1 MPRNRIIYQSEAL
14 YCGPSPATGFL
25 LNGLGSGF
33 SGSFVAGASAVG
45 PSAAGG
51 FAPGLGAAGR
61 INPLVVGTTGFALGT
76 GTSAAHADFRTVS
89 FANATK
95 ANNFTGLN
103 SAGVGFTGTF
113 ATNLMQQLHRIQDIN
128 YSFTVD
134 RTNVNQFGELAAI
147 DRIILAPPTV
157 SLDFSY
163 LLSSFSNEKILGFSV
178 DGTGSAIRNLLSK
191 TSDERNYFIKTV
203 AEGVDAIGE
212 GDNVADV
219 IGVGNGFLTSYGVE
233 ASVGSFP
240 KISVSVEGLNM
251 SFDTN
256 TAISTLFASPAIDPE
271 NGARSTTRYLLPMAT
286 GNAGTGDLDI
296 SVLRPG
302 DITFSIKRRD
312 ASADGD
318 ASEPTGSYVTP
329 GQNFD
334 DSADRKIQ
342 SFNVSLGLDRTP
354 IEKLGSRFAFSREIN
369 FPIDVTASIEA
380 MVTDLTTGSLS
391 DLINYDD
398 AYNITMNINKP
409 QENRNT
415 DPEGNVPAVKYIIK
429 NAKVNSQSFSSSIGA
444 NKMVTIEFGSQI
456 GGPNQTK
463 VGFFMSG
470 DSNDMARITNN
481 DIKIADS
488 TVR

>member
-14 YCGPSPATGFL
+14 YCGASPATGF
-25 LNGLGSGF
+25 NFISQ
-33 SGSFVAGASAVG
+33 
-45 PSAAGG
+45 
-51 FAPGLGAAGR
+51 
-61 INPLVVGTTGFALGT
+61 LGT
-76 GTSAAHADFRTVS
+76 RTGATSSDSIGA
-89 FANATK
+89 
-95 ANNFTGLN
+95 TGLI
-103 SAGVGFTGTF
+103 
-113 ATNLMQQLHRIQDIN
+113 QQLHRIQDIN

-147 DRIILAPPTV
+147 DRIILTPPTV
-157 SLDFSY
+157 ALDFSY
-163 LLSSFSNEKILGFSV
+163 LLSSLANEKLLGFNV
-178 DGTGSAIRNLLSK
+178 DGTGSAIRNLLNK

-203 AEGVDAIGE
+203 GEGVDAIGE
-212 GDNVADV
+212 SNTAADV
-219 IGVGNGFLTSYGVE
+219 IGVGNGFLTNYGVE

-240 KISVSVEGLNM
+240 TISVSVEGLNM
-251 SFDTN
+251 SFDTGLAA
-256 TAISTLFASPAIDPE
+256 TGTFFTSPAINPE
-271 NGARSTTRYLLPMAT
+271 VGTRSATKYVLPIST
-286 GNAGTGDLDI
+286 GNAGSGDLDI

-318 ASEPTGSYVTP
+318 TSDPTGVYASP

-334 DSADRKIQ
+334 DLADRKIQ
-342 SFNVSLGLDRTP
+342 SFSVGLGLDRTP

-409 QENRNT
+409 A
-415 DPEGNVPAVKYIIK
+415 EGGAASAGSAVKYILK

-463 VGFFMSG
+463 IGFFMSG
-470 DSNDMARITNN
+470 NSADMAQVKNN
-481 DIKIADS
+481 DVKIVGS
-488 TVR
+488 TVQ

>member
-25 LNGLGSGF
+25 LNGVATSF
-33 SGSFVAGASAVG
+33 SGDFVSGSVGSAT
-45 PSAAGG
+45 
-51 FAPGLGAAGR
+51 GLGAGR
-61 INPLVVGTTGFALGT
+61 INPLAVGGTGFAFGT
-76 GTSAAHADFRTVS
+76 GLSSANQDFRNVS
-89 FANATK
+89 FANVLK

-103 SAGVGFTGTF
+103 AGVGFTGTF
-113 ATNLMQQLHRIQDIN
+113 ATSLVQQLHRIQDIN

-163 LLSSFSNEKILGFSV
+163 LLNSFSNEKLLGFSV

-203 AEGVDAIGE
+203 AEGVDAQGE

-240 KISVSVEGLNM
+240 TISVSVEGLNM

-256 TAISTLFASPAIDPE
+256 TAISTRFTSPAIDPE
-271 NGARSTTRYLLPMAT
+271 NGARSTTRYFLPMAT

-318 ASEPTGSYVTP
+318 VSEPTGSYITP

-342 SFNVSLGLDRTP
+342 SFSVSLGLDRTP

-409 QENRNT
+409 QENRNAA

-456 GGPNQTK
+456 GGPNQTR

-470 DSNDMARITNN
+470 NSSDMTQITNN
-481 DIKIADS
+481 DIKITDS

>member
-14 YCGPSPATGFL
+14 YCGASPATGF
-25 LNGLGSGF
+25 NFNS
-33 SGSFVAGASAVG
+33 S
-45 PSAAGG
+45 
-51 FAPGLGAAGR
+51 
-61 INPLVVGTTGFALGT
+61 LGT
-76 GTSAAHADFRTVS
+76 RTGAVAFDS
-89 FANATK
+89 GA
-95 ANNFTGLN
+95 TGLI
-103 SAGVGFTGTF
+103 
-113 ATNLMQQLHRIQDIN
+113 QQLHRIQDIN

-157 SLDFSY
+157 ALDFSY
-163 LLSSFSNEKILGFSV
+163 LLNSLSNEKLLGFNV
-178 DGTGSAIRNLLSK
+178 DGTGSAIRNLLNK

-203 AEGVDAIGE
+203 GEGLDAIGE
-212 GDNVADV
+212 GNTTADV
-219 IGVGNGFLTSYGVE
+219 IGIGNGFLTNYGVE

-240 KISVSVEGLNM
+240 KISISVEGLNM
-251 SFDTN
+251 SFDTGLA
-256 TAISTLFASPAIDPE
+256 TGTFFTSPAVNPE
-271 NGARSTTRYLLPMAT
+271 IGARSTTKYVLPIST

-318 ASEPTGSYVTP
+318 ALDPSGAYASP

-334 DSADRKIQ
+334 DLADRKIQ
-342 SFNVSLGLDRTP
+342 SFNVGLGLDRTP

-409 QENRNT
+409 A
-415 DPEGNVPAVKYIIK
+415 EGGAASAGSAVKYILK
-429 NAKVNSQSFSSSIGA
+429 NCKVNSQAFSSSIGA
-444 NKMVTIEFGSQI
+444 NKMVTIEFGTQI

-463 VGFFMSG
+463 IGFFMSG
-470 DSNDMARITNN
+470 DSNDMALVKNN
-481 DIKIADS
+481 DIKIAGS
-488 TVR
+488 TVQ

>member
-14 YCGPSPATGFL
+14 YCGPSPATGFMF
-25 LNGLGSGF
+25 NGLTTAF
-33 SGSFVAGASAVG
+33 SGNFTSGDVG
-45 PSAAGG
+45 LVT
-51 FAPGLGAAGR
+51 GLGEGR
-61 INPLVVGTTGFALGT
+61 FNINSRLVGSTGVIVGTGLNTGD
-76 GTSAAHADFRTVS
+76 ADFRVVS
-89 FANATK
+89 LVNATK
-95 ANNFTGLN
+95 ANNFTGL
-103 SAGVGFTGTF
+103 SAGVGATGSFLTP
-113 ATNLMQQLHRIQDIN
+113 LVQQLHRIQDIN

-147 DRIILAPPTV
+147 DRIILTPPTV

-163 LLSSFSNEKILGFSV
+163 LLSSLANEKLLGFNV
-178 DGTGSAIRNLLSK
+178 DGTGSAIRNLLNK

-203 AEGVDAIGE
+203 AEGSDAIGE
-212 GDNVADV
+212 GNTATDM
-219 IGVGNGFLTSYGVE
+219 IGVGNGFLTNYGVE

-240 KISVSVEGLNM
+240 TISVSVEGLNM
-251 SFDTN
+251 SFDTGLG
-256 TAISTLFASPAIDPE
+256 AGAAFLSPAINPE
-271 NGARSTTRYLLPMAT
+271 LGARSTAKYSLPIA
-286 GNAGTGDLDI
+286 AGHPGAGDLDI

-312 ASADGD
+312 ASSDGD
-318 ASEPTGSYVTP
+318 TSEPTGNYTSP

-334 DSADRKIQ
+334 DLADRKIQ
-342 SFNVSLGLDRTP
+342 SFNVALGLDRTP

-409 QENRNT
+409 GEN
-415 DPEGNVPAVKYIIK
+415 GAASAGSAVKYILK

-444 NKMVTIEFGSQI
+444 NKMVTIEFGTQI
-456 GGPNQTK
+456 GGPNQAK
-463 VGFFMSG
+463 IGFFMSG
-470 DSNDMARITNN
+470 NGIDMARVTNS
-481 DIKIADS
+481 DVKIAGS
-488 TVR
+488 TVQ

>member
-14 YCGPSPATGFL
+14 YCGASPATGF
-25 LNGLGSGF
+25 NFNS
-33 SGSFVAGASAVG
+33 S
-45 PSAAGG
+45 
-51 FAPGLGAAGR
+51 
-61 INPLVVGTTGFALGT
+61 LGT
-76 GTSAAHADFRTVS
+76 RTGAVAFDS
-89 FANATK
+89 GA
-95 ANNFTGLN
+95 TGLI
-103 SAGVGFTGTF
+103 
-113 ATNLMQQLHRIQDIN
+113 QQLHRIQDIN

-157 SLDFSY
+157 ALDFSY
-163 LLSSFSNEKILGFSV
+163 LLNSLSNEKLLGFNV
-178 DGTGSAIRNLLSK
+178 DGTGSAIRNLLNK

-203 AEGVDAIGE
+203 GEGVDAIGE
-212 GDNVADV
+212 GNTAADV
-219 IGVGNGFLTSYGVE
+219 IGIGNGFLTNYGVE

-251 SFDTN
+251 SFDTGLA
-256 TAISTLFASPAIDPE
+256 TGTFFTSPAINPE
-271 NGARSTTRYLLPMAT
+271 LGTRSATKYVLPIAT

-318 ASEPTGSYVTP
+318 ALDPSGAYASP

-334 DSADRKIQ
+334 DLADRKIQ
-342 SFNVSLGLDRTP
+342 SFNVGLGLDRTP

-409 QENRNT
+409 A
-415 DPEGNVPAVKYIIK
+415 EGGAASAGSAVKYILK
-429 NAKVNSQSFSSSIGA
+429 NCKVNSQAFSSSIGA
-444 NKMVTIEFGSQI
+444 NKMVTIEFGTQI

-463 VGFFMSG
+463 IGFFMSG
-470 DSNDMARITNN
+470 DSNDMARVKNN
-481 DIKIADS
+481 DIKIAGS
-488 TVR
+488 TVQ